1 MPQPDCTSALIRLRF
16 HDTNADPHGK
26 CVSRTGAEGNGISSM
41 ASPGRGIRV
50 FGNGFLSVFSLFMIV
65 IWLVRFCFGRINVYF
80 LSVFIYVSLYL
91 YLYVLYCTYTH
102 TYTNV
107 NALSPDKTCLIKNKN
122 SYIFKPYPRRLHL
135 RRHAK

>member
-1 MPQPDCTSALIRLRF
+1 MPQPDCTFALIRLRF

-50 FGNGFLSVFSLFMIV
+50 FGNGFLSVSLASLEFSFGWSVFVLVVSMFILYLFM
-65 IWLVRFCFGRINVYF
+65 Y
-80 LSVFIYVSLYL
+80 LSICLCICYITR
-91 YLYVLYCTYTH
+91 TYIH
-102 TYTNV
+102 AYTNV